1 MKQSQKIHLPVMGV
15 GPVYVVSIVIITMIA
30 ILFGRTT
37 GNMTNQSAS
46 QFFTLRDVFP
56 PHTPLSVFL
65 AILGILVIL
74 LGLIIYILAIK
85 IKITKAIKENR
96 LLTTG
101 VYSIVRNPIYSAW
114 LLLCTGALLCSGS
127 LLLTLL
133 FFLIFWLYLTILM
146 KHTEEKWLTKLY
158 GAPYT
163 EYCKKVNRCLPWFP
177 KK

>member
-1 MKQSQKIHLPVMGV
+1 MGV
-15 GPVYVVSIVIITMIA
+15 GPVYVVSIVIVTIIA

-37 GNMTNQSAS
+37 DNITNQSS
-46 QFFTLRDVFP
+46 PQFFTLTDIFP

-101 VYSIVRNPIYSAW
+101 VYAIVRNPIYSAW

-133 FFLIFWLYLTILM
+133 LFLIFWAYLTILM

>member
-1 MKQSQKIHLPVMGV
+1 MGV

-37 GNMTNQSAS
+37 GNMTDQPAL
-46 QFFTLRDVFP
+46 QVLTLTDVFP
-56 PHTPLSVFL
+56 PRTPLSVFL

-101 VYSIVRNPIYSAW
+101 VYSIARNPIYSAW

-127 LLLTLL
+127 LILALL

>member
-1 MKQSQKIHLPVMGV
+1 MGV
-15 GPVYVVSIVIITMIA
+15 GPVYVFSIVIVTIIA

-37 GNMTNQSAS
+37 GNIIDQPAS
-46 QFFTLRDVFP
+46 QFFTITDIFP

-65 AILGILVIL
+65 AILGVLIIL

-101 VYSIVRNPIYSAW
+101 VYAIVRNPIYSAW

-127 LLLTLL
+127 LILALLL
-133 FFLIFWLYLTILM
+133 FLIFWAYLTILM

-158 GAPYT
+158 GASYT
-163 EYCKKVNRCLPWFP
+163 EYCKKVNRCLPWFS

>member
-1 MKQSQKIHLPVMGV
+1 MGV
-15 GPVYVVSIVIITMIA
+15 GPVYVVSIVIVTIIA

-37 GNMTNQSAS
+37 GNIADQSAS
-46 QFFTLRDVFP
+46 QSFTLRDVFP
-56 PHTPLSVFL
+56 PHTPLSIFFT
-65 AILGILVIL
+65 ILGILVIL

-114 LLLCTGALLCSGS
+114 LLLCMGALLCSGS
-127 LLLTLL
+127 LLLILPL
-133 FFLIFWLYLTILM
+133 FLIFWAYLTILM

>member
-1 MKQSQKIHLPVMGV
+1 MGV

-37 GNMTNQSAS
+37 DNMTDQPAL
-46 QFFTLRDVFP
+46 QVLTLTDVFP

-65 AILGILVIL
+65 AILGVLVIL

-114 LLLCTGALLCSGS
+114 LLLCTGVLLCSGS
-127 LLLTLL
+127 LLLALL
-133 FFLIFWLYLTILM
+133 LFLIFWAYLTILM